1 MAALFALDLDLA
13 QVFQHKSVKS
23 HGTEHLTAQDTR
35 VGLFATEPCLDAV
48 FAEKLV
54 TRSTLLGVLHDT
66 LANTADE
73 VVVYWLANTKIGL
86 DVVLCS

>member
-48 FAEKLV
+48 FAEKLI

-66 LANTADE
+66 LANAADE
-73 VVVYWLANTKIGL
+73 VVVDWLVCAQLGIN
-86 DVVLCS
+86 VELCS